1 MERHFTVTGYVVHE
15 GRTLL
20 HRHRKL
26 AMWLP
31 PGGHIEPDEDPV
43 QAVLREV
50 REETGLD
57 VALLLQP
64 HPVDGFAVPGQLA
77 APVTILVED
86 IDEPG
91 RPHQHIDLIYFTTP
105 IGTAPAV
112 DHVVWRWASA
122 AELERATLDGEGEDG
137 RIAEDVRKLGL
148 LAMARLAAT
157 PATPAT
163 TAAP

>member
-57 VALLLQP
+57 VALLPQP
-64 HPVDGFAVPGQLA
+64 HPVDGFAVPRQLA
-77 APVTILVED
+77 APITVLVED

-105 IGTAPAV
+105 IGAAPAV
-112 DHVVWRWASA
+112 DHGVWRWAST
-122 AELERATLDGEGEDG
+122 AELQRATLDGEGQDG

>member
-1 MERHFTVTGYVVHE
+1 MERHFTVTGYVVQE

-50 REETGLD
+50 QEETGLD
-57 VALLLQP
+57 VALLPQA
-64 HPVDGFAVPGQLA
+64 HPVDGFAVPGQIA
-77 APVTILVED
+77 APVTVLVED

-105 IGTAPAV
+105 TDVAPAI
-112 DHVVWRWASA
+112 DGGIWRWATA
-122 AELERATLDGEGEDG
+122 AELGRATLDDEGPDG
-137 RIAEDVRKLGL
+137 HIAEDVRKLGL
-148 LAMARLAAT
+148 LAMERLAAT